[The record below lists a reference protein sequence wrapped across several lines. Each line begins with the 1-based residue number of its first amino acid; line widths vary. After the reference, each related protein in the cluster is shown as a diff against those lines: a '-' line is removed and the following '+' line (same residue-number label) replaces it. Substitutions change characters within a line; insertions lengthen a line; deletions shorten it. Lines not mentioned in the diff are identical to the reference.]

1 MESIIQ
7 DLGEIP
13 DEYLEPAGDGGYN
26 TDPENDETANEHK
39 IQILISLMMSGT
51 MQDKN
56 IAKTGVN

>member
-26 TDPENDETANEHK
+26 TDPENDETTNEY
-39 IQILISLMMSGT
+39 QNSNFDSYS
-51 MQDKN
+51 
-56 IAKTGVN
+56 

>member
-26 TDPENDETANEHK
+26 TDPENDETTNEY
-39 IQILISLMMSGT
+39 QNSNFGFSYDCLLYTS
-51 MQDKN
+51 D
-56 IAKTGVN
+56 AADEP